1 MESHRR
7 PYRLAGPSHR
17 RQAGITTLGFLLLAV
32 VFGSFGLAALKVA
45 PLYLESIRLKTV
57 LADLKEE
64 LDGGGTT
71 TAGSLRLNLASRLYI
86 EGIVLGPEA
95 VKISPGTNGYS
106 VAVQYDNRT
115 RFIGN
120 IWFLVA
126 ADEQIEIRR

>member
-7 PYRLAGPSHR
+7 PYRLEGSSYR
-17 RQAGITTLGFLLLAV
+17 RQAGITALGGLLLAI

-64 LDGGGTT
+64 QDGGGS
-71 TAGSLRLNLASRLYI
+71 TAGSLRLDLASRLYI

-120 IWFLVA
+120 IWFLVV

>member
-7 PYRLAGPSHR
+7 PYRLTGPGHR
-17 RQAGITTLGFLLLAV
+17 RQAGITALGFLLLAI

-64 LDGGGTT
+64 VDGAGA

-106 VAVQYDNRT
+106 VVVQYDNRT

-120 IWFLVA
+120 IWFLVV

>member
-7 PYRLAGPSHR
+7 PYRLTGPGHR
-17 RQAGITTLGFLLLAV
+17 RQAGITALGFLLLAI

-57 LADLKEE
+57 LSDLKEE
-64 LDGGGTT
+64 VDGTGA

-95 VKISPGTNGYS
+95 VKVTPGTIGYN
-106 VAVQYDNRT
+106 VLIQYDNRT
-115 RFIGN
+115 QFISS
-120 IWFLVA
+120 IWFLVVV
-126 ADEQIEIRR
+126 DEQIEIRR

>member
-7 PYRLAGPSHR
+7 PYRLAGPGHR
-17 RQAGITTLGFLLLAV
+17 RQAGIPALGFLLLAV

-64 LDGGGTT
+64 VDGAGA

-86 EGIVLGPEA
+86 EGIALGPEA
-95 VKISPGTNGYS
+95 VKVTPGTNGYS
-106 VAVQYDNRT
+106 VLVQYDNRT
-115 RFIGN
+115 QFVGD
-120 IWFLVA
+120 IWFLVVV
-126 ADEQIEIRR
+126 DEQIEIRR

>member
-17 RQAGITTLGFLLLAV
+17 RQAGMTALGFLLLAI
-32 VFGSFGLAALKVA
+32 VFGSFGLAALKVT

-57 LADLKEE
+57 LSDLKEE
-64 LDGGGTT
+64 LDGTGT
-71 TAGSLRLNLASRLYI
+71 TAGSVRLNLASRLYI
-86 EGIVLGPEA
+86 EGMALGPEA
-95 VKISPGTNGYS
+95 VKITPGTNGYD
-106 VAVQYDNRT
+106 VLVQYDNRT

-126 ADEQIEIRR
+126 VDEQIEIRR